1 MDPGITAALAVG
13 LGGYAAYLFG
23 LPAVWAKVIGVASI
37 VAVAAANV
45 RGVRFGAGLVRW
57 LTVLKLGL
65 LLFIPV
71 WGFGRALGDWSNFS
85 PIVAQRAGS
94 APLVGALAGAIV
106 SAFFSFGGWWDLS
119 KLAGEVREP
128 ARTLPRALAY
138 GVILVTLV
146 YILTS
151 AVFIYLVPIER
162 VGSGETFA
170 AQAGEALF
178 GRAGG
183 QVFAGIVVVAV
194 GGSLAGLMLAAPRVY
209 FAMARDRLFPEAA
222 ARLNPKTGTPARAIV
237 VQAALASLLVALGTF
252 GEIVAYFIFS
262 VVIFIALTV
271 IALFVLRRRERAG
284 AVASEAGYRTPGYPL
299 TPAFFLLLTA
309 LMLVLLGGGNPR
321 QAMLGVAAVASGLP
335 FYYLVFRRARADA
348 PSPEEEHTTL

>member
-1 MDPGITAALAVG
+1 
-13 LGGYAAYLFG
+13 
-23 LPAVWAKVIGVASI
+23 
-37 VAVAAANV
+37 V

-71 WGFGRALGDWSNFS
+71 WGFGLALGDWSNFS
-85 PIVAQRAGS
+85 PLVEQRAGS
-94 APLVGALAGAIV
+94 APLVGALAGALV

-138 GVILVTLV
+138 GVLLVTAV

-151 AVFIYLVPIER
+151 AVFIYLVPVER

-183 QVFAGIVVVAV
+183 RVFAGIVVVTV

-222 ARLNPKTGTPARAIV
+222 ARLHPKTGTPARAV
-237 VQAALASLLVALGTF
+237 VIQAALASLLVALGTF
-252 GEIVAYFIFS
+252 REIVAYFIFS
-262 VVIFIALTV
+262 VVVFIALTV

-284 AVASEAGYRTPGYPL
+284 AGVVDESVADRGEAKTGVGYRTPGYPL

-309 LMLVLLGGGNPR
+309 LMLVLLFGGNPR
-321 QAMLGVAAVASGLP
+321 QALLGVAAVASGLP
-335 FYYLVFRRARADA
+335 FYYLIFRRARPVA
-348 PSPEEEHTTL
+348 PAAEEEHTTL